1 MKKNNI
7 VVSSYD
13 SLLQEKQETE
23 LLYQKLQ
30 RQRDLQLDT
39 INKKYG
45 IKIERALRRSEFL
58 SMQIDQAKKYLGKN

>member
-1 MKKNNI
+1 MKKTNV

-13 SLLQEKQETE
+13 SLLQEKQKME

-30 RQRDLQLDT
+30 RERDLKVDT
-39 INKKYG
+39 INKRYE
-45 IKIERALRRSEFL
+45 IKIARAIRRTDFL

>member
-1 MKKNNI
+1 MKKNNV

-13 SLLQEKQETE
+13 SLLQEKQKME

-30 RQRDLQLDT
+30 RERDLKVDT
-39 INKKYG
+39 INKRYE
-45 IKIERALRRSEFL
+45 IKIARAIRRTDFL

>member
-39 INKKYG
+39 INKKFG
-45 IKIERALRRSEFL
+45 IKIEKALRRSEFL